1 MKKEKF
7 IKVGGQEIN
16 RMAWRMTK
24 VAISSLLWV
33 FSMFPISVYFY
44 FNLPLKK
51 WFPSLWVQFP
61 ASLAVFI
68 SVIIIGYLI
77 VYFSISIVAW
87 LIMNRYLKKK

>member
-44 FNLPLKK
+44 FK
-51 WFPSLWVQFP
+51 FP